1 MKLLILV
8 IFAIAAASALENFDG
23 PEWQPIDWANVVP
36 ATEVPGFWDETVFA
50 QLYPKATRTRRIVG
64 GHEATPH
71 AHPYQVAQ
79 IHQRVVLSTMCGGSV
94 ISPTVILTAAHCP
107 INTQSTTV
115 ITGAHNM
122 NVIEASQQRRTVPS
136 ASYRIHAQYNSQNLN
151 NDIAT
156 MILPT
161 ALTWTTFVAPI
172 ALAQANA
179 GSFED
184 VIGQST
190 GWGRVADGAGSSPV
204 LRVVTN
210 RIISNAECAAVF
222 GTTVVNH
229 AVICI
234 DTMGGRGTCQ
244 GDSGGV
250 LSVNN
255 GGSRLQVGITSFGSS
270 AGCEMNFPAGF
281 ERVSAQIGWINSN
294 LV

>member
-1 MKLLILV
+1 MKLLILA
-8 IFAIAAASALENFDG
+8 IFAIAAASAVENFDG
-23 PEWQPIDWANVVP
+23 PEWQPIDWANVIP
-36 ATEVPGFWDETVFA
+36 ATEVPGFWDDTVFA
-50 QLYPKATRTRRIVG
+50 QLYPKASRSRRIVG
-64 GHEATPH
+64 GEIAVPH
-71 AHPYQVAQ
+71 THPYQVAQ
-79 IHQRVVLSTMCGGSV
+79 IHQRVILSTMCGGSV

-122 NVIEASQQRRTVPS
+122 NQVEPNQQRRTVQS
-136 ASYRIHAQYNSQNLN
+136 AGYRIHANYNSQNLN

-161 ALTWTTFVAPI
+161 PLTLNQFVAVI
-172 ALAQANA
+172 SLAQANA
-179 GSFED
+179 GSFEN

-190 GWGRVADGAGSSPV
+190 GWGRTADGAGSSPV

-210 RIISNAECAAVF
+210 RIISNADCAAVF
-222 GTTVVNH
+222 GATVVNH

-234 DTMGGRGTCQ
+234 DTTGGRGTCQ

-250 LSVNN
+250 LSVDN
-255 GGSRLQVGITSFGSS
+255 GGSRLQVGVTSFGSS

-281 ERVSAQIGWINSN
+281 ERVSAQINWINSN
-294 LV
+294 MS

>member
-1 MKLLILV
+1 MKLLILT
-8 IFAIAAASALENFDG
+8 IFAIAAASAVENFDG

-36 ATEVPGFWDETVFA
+36 ATELPGFWDETVFA
-50 QLYPKATRTRRIVG
+50 QLYPKVSRSSRIVG
-64 GHEATPH
+64 GQEATPN

-79 IHQRVVLSTMCGGSV
+79 IHQRLVLATMCGGSV

-107 INTQSTTV
+107 INSQSTTV

-122 NVIEASQQRRTVPS
+122 NVIEPNQQRRSVPS
-136 ASYRIHAQYNSQNLN
+136 ANYRIHANYNTQNLN

-156 MILPT
+156 MILPS
-161 ALTWTTFVAPI
+161 ALTWTHAVAPI

-179 GSFED
+179 GSFEN

-190 GWGRVADGAGSSPV
+190 GWGRVADGAGSSNV

-210 RIISNAECAAVF
+210 TIISNAACAAVF
-222 GTTVVNH
+222 GTAVVNH

-234 DTMGGRGTCQ
+234 DTSGGRGTCQ

-255 GGSRLQVGITSFGSS
+255 AGSRLQVGVTSFGSS
-270 AGCEMNFPAGF
+270 AGCEVGSPAGF

-294 LV
+294 LS

>member
-1 MKLLILV
+1 MKLLILA
-8 IFAIAAASALENFDG
+8 IFAIAAASAVENFDG
-23 PEWQPIDWANVVP
+23 PEWQPIDWSNVIP

-50 QLYPKATRTRRIVG
+50 QLYPKASRTRRIVG
-64 GHEATPH
+64 GDIAVQH

-94 ISPTVILTAAHCP
+94 ISATVILTAAHCP

-122 NVIEASQQRRTVPS
+122 NVIEPNQQRRTVPS
-136 ASYRIHAQYNSQNLN
+136 ASYRIHANYNSQNLN

-156 MILPT
+156 MILPS
-161 ALTWTTFVAPI
+161 ALTLNQFVAVI
-172 ALAQANA
+172 NLAQANA
-179 GSFED
+179 GSFEN

-190 GWGRVADGAGSSPV
+190 GWGRTADGAGSSPV

-210 RIISNAECAAVF
+210 RIISNADCAAVF
-222 GTTVVNH
+222 GTAVVNH

-234 DTMGGRGTCQ
+234 DTSGGRGTCQ

-250 LSVNN
+250 LSVAS
-255 GGSRLQVGITSFGSS
+255 GASRLQVGVTSFGSS

-281 ERVSAQIGWINSN
+281 ERVSAQIGWIHNNMS
-294 LV
+294 

>member
-1 MKLLILV
+1 MKLLILA
-8 IFAIAAASALENFDG
+8 IFAIAAASAVENFDG

-36 ATEVPGFWDETVFA
+36 ATEYPGFWDNTVFA
-50 QLYPKATRTRRIVG
+50 QLFPKTSRNRRIVG
-64 GHEATPH
+64 GQEATRN

-79 IHQRVVLSTMCGGSV
+79 IHQRAILQTMCGGSV

-107 INTQSTTV
+107 INSVSTTV

-122 NVIEASQQRRTVPS
+122 NQIEPTQQRRTVQ
-136 ASYRIHAQYNSQNLN
+136 AANYRLHANYNSQNLN

-161 ALTWTTFVAPI
+161 PLTWTASVQPI

-179 GSFED
+179 GSFEN

-222 GTTVVNH
+222 GAAVVNH

-234 DTMGGRGTCQ
+234 DTTGGRGTCQ

-250 LSVNN
+250 LSVPN
-255 GGSRLQVGITSFGSS
+255 GATRLQVGITSFGSS
-270 AGCEMNFPAGF
+270 AGCEMSFPAGF
-281 ERVSAQIGWINSN
+281 ERVSAQINWINNNMS
-294 LV
+294 

>member
-1 MKLLILV
+1 MKLLILA
-8 IFAIAAASALENFDG
+8 IFAIAAASAVENFDG
-23 PEWQPIDWANVVP
+23 PEWQPIDWANVIP

-50 QLYPKATRTRRIVG
+50 QLYPKASRSRRIVG
-64 GHEATPH
+64 GEIVVPH
-71 AHPYQVAQ
+71 THPYQVAQ
-79 IHQRVVLSTMCGGSV
+79 IHQRIILSTMCGGSV
-94 ISPTVILTAAHCP
+94 ISATVILTAAHCP

-122 NVIEASQQRRTVPS
+122 NQIEPNQQRRTVQS
-136 ASYRIHAQYNSQNLN
+136 ASYRIHANYNSQNLN

-156 MILPT
+156 LILPT
-161 ALTWTTFVAPI
+161 PLTPNQFVAVI
-172 ALAQANA
+172 ALAQADA
-179 GSFED
+179 GSFEN

-204 LRVVTN
+204 LRFVTN
-210 RIISNAECAAVF
+210 RIISNADCAAVF
-222 GTTVVNH
+222 GATVVNH

-234 DTMGGRGTCQ
+234 DTTGGRGTCQ

-250 LSVNN
+250 LSVDN
-255 GGSRLQVGITSFGSS
+255 GGSRLQVGVTSFGSS

-294 LV
+294 MS

>member
-1 MKLLILV
+1 MKLLILA
-8 IFAIAAASALENFDG
+8 IFAIATASAVENFDG

-36 ATEVPGFWDETVFA
+36 ATEVPGFWDETIFA
-50 QLYPKATRTRRIVG
+50 QLYPKVSRSRRIVG
-64 GHEATPH
+64 GDEATPH

-79 IHQRVVLSTMCGGSV
+79 IHQRLVLATMCGGSV

-107 INTQSTTV
+107 INSQSTTV

-122 NVIEASQQRRTVPS
+122 NVVEPNQQRRSVPS
-136 ASYRIHAQYNSQNLN
+136 ANYRIHANYNTQNLN

-156 MILPT
+156 MILPSPLVEN
-161 ALTWTTFVAPI
+161 AFVARI

-179 GSFED
+179 GTFEN

-210 RIISNAECAAVF
+210 RIISNAECSAVF
-222 GTTVVNH
+222 GSTVVNH

-234 DTMGGRGTCQ
+234 DTSGGRGTCQ

-250 LSVNN
+250 LSVDNA
-255 GGSRLQVGITSFGSS
+255 GARLQVGITSFGSS
-270 AGCEMNFPAGF
+270 AGCEMGFPAGF
-281 ERVSAQIGWINSN
+281 ERVSAQIDWINNNMS
-294 LV
+294 